1 MTIDR
6 LLQATVAVV
15 FVPLVTAGY
24 IVLAERVLGV
34 LPPYNRGRVRPWLWL
49 APAGSL
55 LAVFLV
61 YPSLSTIWRSLFDAT
76 GARFVGLAN
85 YQYVFTDPGT
95 LTAIRNNVLW
105 VAVFTLATLLLGLL
119 IAVLT
124 DRVSYEPLAKGV
136 VFLPMAI
143 SFVAAGVIWK
153 FMYDFRPPELP
164 QIGILNALL
173 MAILPGYT
181 PHPWLIEPQPWNN
194 LALIAAATWTWTGF
208 CMVILSAGLKG
219 IPTELIE
226 AARVDGASELQVFRM
241 VILPLLAPTMAVVAT
256 TMVIF
261 ALKAFDIVYVMTN
274 GNYGT
279 DVLANQMYK
288 VMFNARDFGRASAIA
303 VVLLLAIVPVMLL
316 NVSRFRQQED
326 IR

>member
-1 MTIDR
+1 MDR
-6 LLQATVAVV
+6 WLQAALAVLG
-15 FVPLVTAGY
+15 VPVVTAGY
-24 IVLAERVLGV
+24 IILAERALAV
-34 LPPYNRGRVRPWLWL
+34 LPTRRQAAVRPWLWL
-49 APAGSL
+49 APGLSL
-55 LAVFLV
+55 LAIFLV
-61 YPSLSTIWRSLFDAT
+61 YPSLSTVVRSLFNAA
-76 GARFVGLAN
+76 GSEFVGLAN

-95 LTAIRNNVLW
+95 LIAIRNNVLW
-105 VAVFTLATLLLGLL
+105 VFVFTFATLLLGLL

-124 DRVSYEPLAKGV
+124 DRVRYEPLAKAV

-164 QIGILNALL
+164 QTGTLNALL
-173 MAILPGYT
+173 LAIIPGFSPQT
-181 PHPWLIEPQPWNN
+181 WLIEPQPLNN
-194 LALIAAATWTWTGF
+194 LALIVAATWAWTGF

-219 IPTELIE
+219 IPAELLE
-226 AARVDGASELQVFRM
+226 AARVDGASELQVFRLVM
-241 VILPLLAPTMAVVAT
+241 LPLLAPTMAVVAT

-288 VMFNARDFGRASAIA
+288 VMFNVRDFGRASAIA

-316 NVSRFRQQED
+316 NVRRFRQQEE